1 LLTDAGLLVC
11 KPTVTP
17 MDNLVKLSSN
27 GSVTFTDV
35 HAYTR
40 LIGRLIYLTNIWP
53 DITFFVHQLS

>member
-40 LIGRLIYLTNIWP
+40 LIGRLIYLTNI
-53 DITFFVHQLS
+53 